1 MKHLLIL
8 LLFPCILQAQPVRL
22 AVAGLAHGHNG
33 WILGRPNDAV
43 VELVGIWEP
52 DAKLAAR
59 LRDQYHLDAKLF
71 HTDLEEMLKTIKPE
85 GVLCYGST
93 DQHLPVARICL
104 PRKIPVMV
112 EKPLAFSLK
121 EAEEMA
127 ALSAKHGVPLLTNF
141 ETAWY
146 PTSDKSQEL
155 TSDTAFMGRIR
166 KVVVHDGHQG
176 PREINVPDY
185 FFDWLTDPVRNG
197 GGAIT
202 DFGCYGANLMTALMK
217 GETPVSVTAITQR
230 LKPAIY
236 PKVDDEATI
245 ILTYPSAQCIIQ
257 ASWNWPFGRKD
268 MEIYGE
274 AGYAITSDAR
284 NMRIKG
290 KTGDELKLELRPEE
304 TGTLT
309 SPFPYFAGVI
319 RGTIKVPEYG
329 YYSIKN
335 NLIVA
340 KILDAARRS
349 AKERRTIVLQ

>member
-1 MKHLLIL
+1 MKQFLFLLLIPCL
-8 LLFPCILQAQPVRL
+8 LNAQPVRL

-52 DAKLAAR
+52 DTKLAAR
-59 LRDQYHLDAKLF
+59 LRDQYHLDPKLF
-71 HTDLEEMLKTIKPE
+71 HADLKEMLATAKPE

-93 DQHLPVARICL
+93 DQHLPVVRVCA
-104 PRKIPVMV
+104 PQGVPVMV
-112 EKPLAFSLK
+112 EKPLAFSVK
-121 EAEEMA
+121 DAEEIA
-127 ALSAKHGVPLLTNF
+127 ALSTKYHVPILTNF

-146 PTSDKSQEL
+146 PTSDKSLEL
-155 TSDTAFMGRIR
+155 TRDTAFMGRIR

-185 FFDWLTDPVRNG
+185 FFNWLTDPVRNG
-197 GGAIT
+197 GGALT
-202 DFGCYGANLMTALMK
+202 DFGCYGANLMTALMN
-217 GETPVSVTAITQR
+217 GEAPISVTAITQT

-245 ILTYPSAQCIIQ
+245 ILTYRSAQCIIQ

-268 MEIYGE
+268 MEVYGE
-274 AGYAITSDAR
+274 SGYAITTDAKH
-284 NMRIKG
+284 MRMKG
-290 KTGDELKLELRPEE
+290 KVGDERILDLKPED
-304 TGTLT
+304 TGTFT

-319 RGTIKVPEYG
+319 RGTITVPEYG

-349 AKERRTIVLQ
+349 AREGKTILL